1 MSLYSLVNSIV
12 NSQNENEANKLL
24 IGSNILLLNNREYYN
39 TIISN
44 FTQKKETIIKKE
56 NGKLVFDLNN
66 TNDIWNIIFISEY
79 IKENDFLYKTY
90 NNLLLEI
97 ADIESR
103 L

>member
-44 FTQKKETIIKKE
+44 FI
-56 NGKLVFDLNN
+56 
-66 TNDIWNIIFISEY
+66 
-79 IKENDFLYKTY
+79 
-90 NNLLLEI
+90 
-97 ADIESR
+97 
-103 L
+103 